1 MCVPQYQTLWY
12 TTRAIEG
19 SIPVE
24 TLSSQTIDC
33 NYKTV
38 YHEYDID
45 IVYSANRFYIDSYTL
60 CYIFQKTHGVKI
72 SNTNNILFRSAIR
85 KNVEYFITMI
95 YCDEN
100 VK

>member
-45 IVYSANRFYIDSYTL
+45 IPKIEFILILISY
-60 CYIFQKTHGVKI
+60 V
-72 SNTNNILFRSAIR
+72 ILFRKHMVLRYQIQITFFSAVR
-85 KNVEYFITMI
+85 
-95 YCDEN
+95 
-100 VK
+100 